1 MANKGGQYVKVGDK
15 RIPRAEY
22 EEKQKA
28 KAEKAVPAKADS
40 EVKDAVS

>member
-1 MANKGGQYVKVGDK
+1 MANKGGQFVVVGGK

-28 KAEKAVPAKADS
+28 KAEKAVPAKADL